1 MSFDC
6 TPSPPPP
13 HTLSLSTRIS
23 THPHSRACAEIR
35 RLLQYD
41 QLIGEHR
48 DGNLFAEFDEME
60 ITFPPTYK
68 YVPGSDNVYD
78 RGQFSGK
85 SRLPAW
91 CDRVMFS
98 ARSRRYAQHTAERR
112 ASAGRGK
119 DHSTMACD
127 ALVPVLYHAE
137 TSGAYISD
145 HRPVLAM
152 FDLFPAASALELK
165 LIAEEKERRKMLL
178 VAAEQSGTTARE
190 SRSRNKMM
198 AMLGEQ

>member
-1 MSFDC
+1 
-6 TPSPPPP
+6 
-13 HTLSLSTRIS
+13 
-23 THPHSRACAEIR
+23 
-35 RLLQYD
+35 
-41 QLIGEHR
+41 
-48 DGNLFAEFDEME
+48 ME

-98 ARSRRYAQHTAERR
+98 ARSRRYVQHSVERR
-112 ASAGRGK
+112 ASAGMEK
-119 DHSTMACD
+119 EHSRMACD

-137 TSGAYISD
+137 TSGKYISD

-165 LIAEEKERRKMLL
+165 LVAEEEERQKLL
-178 VAAEQSGTTARE
+178 EAATEQRGGSARE